1 MSGFDPSVTE
11 PLRGG
16 EQIAFR
22 RFRVTVTVGP
32 DAGRSLV
39 AGEPEFSIGT
49 SRSNT
54 LVLSDPTVSRHH
66 CVIEST
72 DRGFRLRDL
81 GSTNGTRVGA
91 LVVEAVS
98 LASEATLQLGSTC
111 VQFEPLAE
119 TVSEP
124 LSDQG
129 TFGAVL
135 GRSPAM
141 RRIFAMLPRIAAA
154 DSTVLIEGETGTGKT
169 LLAEAIHQASP
180 RGQQPFIVVDCAAIP
195 PTLVESELFGHER
208 GAFTGAQATR
218 IGAFELAQG
227 GTIFLDEIGELPLDV
242 QPKLLRVLESREIR
256 RVGGARTVPLDV
268 RVVAATN
275 RDLRKEVNAGTF
287 RTDLFYR
294 LNIIRILVPP
304 LRERREDVPLLIEHF
319 YRQLLPEGDTSPPP
333 QALIDTLGRQ
343 PWNGNVRE
351 LRAAVER
358 AILLGDLAAVG
369 AGQAAQPTAAA
380 LPDLP
385 VDLGVPFR
393 VAKQRV
399 LDHFERIY
407 LTEILRR
414 ARGSITRAARIGRM
428 DRNYLRERLRRL
440 DIQVGRDSD

>member
-1 MSGFDPSVTE
+1 
-11 PLRGG
+11 
-16 EQIAFR
+16 
-22 RFRVTVTVGP
+22 
-32 DAGRSLV
+32 
-39 AGEPEFSIGT
+39 
-49 SRSNT
+49 
-54 LVLSDPTVSRHH
+54 
-66 CVIEST
+66 
-72 DRGFRLRDL
+72 
-81 GSTNGTRVGA
+81 
-91 LVVEAVS
+91 
-98 LASEATLQLGSTC
+98 
-111 VQFEPLAE
+111 
-119 TVSEP
+119 P